1 MTLRPLAAVAI
12 ALIGIACE
20 DHQTGPSLSFVVETQ
35 NLAPTST
42 EPNAASVCC
51 CRVRGTVRNT
61 SSIPIH
67 VNLNFD
73 ARTAA
78 GASLGSALDFAANI
92 PPGAS
97 APYDAAGIFG
107 ACAQV
112 ASVRANHLV
121 TGVFVLPPS

>member
-1 MTLRPLAAVAI
+1 MTLRPFAVAI
-12 ALIGIACE
+12 ALLGLACE
-20 DHQTGPSLSFVVETQ
+20 THETGPSLSFVVESQ
-35 NLAPTST
+35 NLVPTSDAA
-42 EPNAASVCC
+42 NAASVCC

-73 ARTAA
+73 ARTAD
-78 GASLGSALDFAANI
+78 GTSLGSALDFTPNI
-92 PPGAS
+92 APGAS

-112 ASVRANHLV
+112 ASVRTNHLV

>member
-1 MTLRPLAAVAI
+1 MKLRSLAVAI
-12 ALIGIACE
+12 ALLGIACE
-20 DHQTGPSLSFVVETQ
+20 DHETGPSLSFVVESQ
-35 NLAPTST
+35 NLVPTST
-42 EPNAASVCC
+42 AANAAAVCC

-61 SSIPIH
+61 SSVPIH

-73 ARTAA
+73 ARTAE

-92 PPGAS
+92 APGAS
-97 APYDAAGIFG
+97 APYEAAGIFG

-112 ASVRANHLV
+112 ASLRPNHLV